1 MNPPVVGAPNAE
13 PGIVPETT
21 RHRDPVAVAT
31 PVKSSHRELDE
42 ERARTQ
48 RLLADFANFR
58 RRVGRERET
67 ARRDG
72 ARDALLPL
80 LPVLDDFERA
90 LAAGSVDPGFYE
102 GVVAIHRRFVAALR
116 EAGAEPIEAV
126 GQPFDPT
133 VHEAV
138 GTILGD
144 PADAG
149 LIARETRRGWRLG
162 GELLRPARVVVA
174 SAPGG

>member
-1 MNPPVVGAPNAE
+1 MKEVSMCSRSDGNGVHDDRVAIADRSE
-13 PGIVPETT
+13 PL
-21 RHRDPVAVAT
+21 R
-31 PVKSSHRELDE
+31 RELDE
-42 ERARTQ
+42 ERTRTH
-48 RLLADFANFR
+48 RLPADFANFR
-58 RRVGRERET
+58 RRVGRERDA

-72 ARDALLPL
+72 PGRPAPTALG
-80 LPVLDDFERA
+80 
-90 LAAGSVDPGFYE
+90 AGRPRTSPRLFMT
-102 GVVAIHRRFVAALR
+102 ALR
-116 EAGAEPIEAV
+116 EADAEPIEAV